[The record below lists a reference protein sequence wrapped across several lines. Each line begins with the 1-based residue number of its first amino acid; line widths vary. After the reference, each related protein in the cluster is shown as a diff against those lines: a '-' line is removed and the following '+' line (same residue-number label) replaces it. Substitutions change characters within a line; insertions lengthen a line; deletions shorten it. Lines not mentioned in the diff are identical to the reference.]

1 MPESAIDVLRRR
13 TRDDHAILM
22 AHTDVPTTTSPDE
35 LLRMA
40 FPVVA
45 RTEKEFRAPFS
56 PKGRFA
62 GLTIEHLEVFNAED
76 RFWARFQLDGA
87 AKAFGAQWA
96 AFARAALFP
105 TLVTAPNG
113 GVNDPRA
120 IEFLQQLEV
129 AVAQRMSNTPEK
141 MQIPLASIVLI
152 KNRSQ

>member
-1 MPESAIDVLRRR
+1 MAIGDDGEFGYRPFNDALVAALHDQA
-13 TRDDHAILM
+13 RDGLLHRE
-22 AHTDVPTTTSPDE
+22 E

-45 RTEKEFRAPFS
+45 RTEKELRAPFS

-76 RFWARFQLDGA
+76 RFWARFQLDGD

-105 TLVTAPNG
+105 TLVTALNG

-120 IEFLQQLEV
+120 IKFLQQLEV
-129 AVAQRMSNTPEK
+129 AVAQRLSNTPEP
-141 MQIPLASIVLI
+141 MQIPLASFVLV
-152 KNRSQ
+152 KS